1 MLNKNDDLQ
10 IQRCVDQELSPA
22 ETRSLLQRLDSLNN
36 GWKHLACGLLEDRNF
51 RTAMNAAADFRRFG
65 VQGGSIADVDS
76 SSANATIGGT
86 ALGGTTLGGTTL
98 GGPATKTKST
108 AVTPSPGGSDERP
121 TLSRARSVKT
131 VARQWWSH
139 PVMSLTL
146 CTAIAFVSGLLIPGV
161 YFGKPNNLTSAG
173 RQTNSAPSAPIRGQ
187 GNSYFVEMQPGRGR
201 VEIPIVSDPN
211 ELSQLDRNHPLFSE
225 PTTAKQKLSWRL
237 IPIEGNRLMLLPV
250 QEDPGLDIQ

>member
-1 MLNKNDDLQ
+1 MLNKNDELQ

-22 ETRSLLQRLDSLNN
+22 ETRSLLHRLDSLNN

-51 RTAMNAAADFRRFG
+51 RTAMNAAADFRKFG

-76 SSANATIGGT
+76 SSANATIDGT
-86 ALGGTTLGGTTL
+86 AFDGTTFGGQATT
-98 GGPATKTKST
+98 TKST

-121 TLSRARSVKT
+121 TLSRGRSVND
-131 VARQWWSH
+131 VARRWWSH
-139 PVMSLTL
+139 PVTSLTL
-146 CTAIAFVSGLLIPGV
+146 CTAIAFVSGLLIPDVHLGEL
-161 YFGKPNNLTSAG
+161 NNLTSAG

-201 VEIPIVSDPN
+201 VEVPVVSEPN